1 MGWGMSVAGSSIAL
15 RFSSLGLRA
24 PAALAVGILFSGL
37 VAFASTSPAAAQPMN
52 AEEAC
57 TPDVMRLCGEY
68 IPDRGRIVACLK
80 RKRLALSPGCRQV
93 MSPSKSKPRKRARK
107 RG

>member
-1 MGWGMSVAGSSIAL
+1 MRRLVSL
-15 RFSSLGLRA
+15 RRRVSLGSCA
-24 PAALAVGILFSGL
+24 PVALAAGLFL
-37 VAFASTSPAAAQPMN
+37 TLTAAASAPAAAQPAN
-52 AEEAC
+52 AEQLC

-93 MSPSKSKPRKRARK
+93 FSPPKAKKKRTART